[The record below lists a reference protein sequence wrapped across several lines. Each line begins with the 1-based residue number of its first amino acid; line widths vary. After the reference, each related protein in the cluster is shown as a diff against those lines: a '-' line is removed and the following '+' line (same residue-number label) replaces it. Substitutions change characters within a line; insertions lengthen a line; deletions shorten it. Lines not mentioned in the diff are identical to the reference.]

1 MKKTFNFIKGKGKI
15 FIMPAVIIVVLI
27 AIYIFN
33 GLQKN
38 GSAIVYA
45 ESGTYIEASGTV
57 ENNGI
62 SISSEVVG
70 TVTKRFANEGDSV
83 NKGDVIVVIE
93 NTNLKNQYDQSL
105 INYQL
110 AENNIALLENNIINL
125 TVQNQDATT
134 QAHNAYLAAEAEY
147 QKVMDGANP
156 DEIRVVEEAVSQAKT
171 NLEYMET
178 NLNRS
183 KELYLEQAISQSQY
197 DEAVKNYNVGLA
209 QYNTA
214 VSQLNLLKSYPTET
228 ASTTA
233 ENRMLQAKAGYE
245 FSISNGNTQ
254 LTQQKN
260 QLEIAKIQLEQSKN
274 IVEQNKREL
283 EKLSIK
289 APIDGVINSML
300 INEGELL
307 TMGKLVAEIYDLNNV
322 RVKAYIS
329 EANIG
334 HVTAGQPA
342 YIYVDSHGD
351 NAFEGQ
357 VIRVNNKAEFTPKNI
372 QTKEERVNTV
382 FEVTIEALNSEG
394 VIKPGMPVDINI
406 KID

>member
-1 MKKTFNFIKGKGKI
+1 MKKTLNFIKDKGKI
-15 FIMPAVIIVVLI
+15 IIMPVVIIIVLL

-45 ESGTYIEASGTV
+45 ETGTYIEASGTV
-57 ENNGI
+57 ESNGI
-62 SISSEVVG
+62 SISSEVAG
-70 TVTKRFANEGDSV
+70 IVTKRFVNEGDSV
-83 NKGDVIVVIE
+83 DSGDVIVVIE

-125 TVQNQDATT
+125 TAQNQDATT

-156 DEIRVVEEAVSQAKT
+156 DEIRVVEETVSQAKI

-183 KELYLEQAISQSQY
+183 KELYLEEAISRSQY
-197 DEAVKNYNVGLA
+197 DEALKNYNVGLA

-228 ASTTA
+228 SSATA
-233 ENRMLQAKAGYE
+233 ENRMLQAKAGYKH
-245 FSISNGNTQ
+245 SISNGNTQ

-283 EKLSIK
+283 EKLTIK
-289 APIDGVINSML
+289 APIDGVVNSLL

-307 TMGKLVAEIYDLNNV
+307 TMGKLVAEIYDFNNV

-334 HVTAGQPA
+334 HVTAGQSA

-351 NAFEGQ
+351 STFEGK
-357 VIRVNNKAEFTPKNI
+357 VLRVNNKAEFTPKNI

-382 FEVTIEALNSEG
+382 FEVTIEALNSKG